1 MEEEEEEEEDGGL
14 FFICSVEEP
23 DGNRSLNRSMYLFES
38 FILKV

>member
-14 FFICSVEEP
+14 FFNCSVEEP
-23 DGNRSLNRSMYLFES
+23 DGNRSFCLFES